1 MKYWYVC
8 GMILRLRLT
17 WKYSIQRTVRGWER
31 TDETRISVL
40 KVTVL
45 HIEYMC
51 ILYNIPI
58 TSVYVLTSLFKLFQS
73 CWKKIMKEMVHI
85 IDYMNKIKNCSA
97 LLKQKAGENICYEY
111 GRQRVN
117 IHFHAHTCTYICIYE
132 LTEKRL
138 RTQ

>member
-1 MKYWYVC
+1 
-8 GMILRLRLT
+8 
-17 WKYSIQRTVRGWER
+17 
-31 TDETRISVL
+31 
-40 KVTVL
+40 
-45 HIEYMC
+45 
-51 ILYNIPI
+51 
-58 TSVYVLTSLFKLFQS
+58 
-73 CWKKIMKEMVHI
+73 MVHI

-138 RTQ
+138 RTQQVNDRNIEFKRENANCLKCPFKNNHKKTS